1 MMHRN
6 YGTGRPLE
14 AQIGFSRAVRHGD
27 VIEVSGTAPTN
38 PDGTP
43 AAPGDAYAQTK
54 VCLEIIGRALAELGG
69 SLSDVVRTRIFLTDV
84 SRWEEVGRAHGEVFG
99 AIRPA
104 ATMVGIAALLHPG
117 WLVEIEATAVIDAQT
132 REDRA

>member
-1 MMHRN
+1 MTRRT

-14 AQIGFSRAVRHGD
+14 QQIGFSRAVRWEN
-27 VIEVSGTAPTN
+27 VIEVAGTAPTN

-54 VCLEIIGRALAELGG
+54 ACLEIIGRALGELGG
-69 SLSDVVRTRIFLTDV
+69 SLNDVVRTRIFLTDV
-84 SRWEEVGRAHGEVFG
+84 SRWQEIGRAHGEVFG

-104 ATMVGIAALLHPG
+104 ATMVGVAALLHPD
-117 WLVEIEATAVIDAQT
+117 WLVEIEATAVIGA
-132 REDRA
+132 